1 MVEFNSGLQA
11 EFRAEQAALDEEAR
25 QEKLAADS
33 DAMQEQLAI
42 QMQVASQMESA
53 MSSAFYNSLMNGQS
67 LWDGLVEGFA
77 NMLAQMAAQMAARA
91 AIFGLFDMFTGG
103 AFGAAT
109 GGLSNYVFRAGGGP
123 YEAGDNLITQERR
136 AEAIIPRGPGRVAP
150 TAKGGDTINIIVQ
163 NPAQAYSTARQ
174 LRKDQRSRNTGIN

>member
-1 MVEFNSGLQA
+1 MRPSVSALGETCWDDAAAGFQLQMSYA
-11 EFRAEQAALDEEAR
+11 T
-25 QEKLAADS
+25 
-33 DAMQEQLAI
+33 
-42 QMQVASQMESA
+42 QMEGV

-67 LWDGLVEGFA
+67 LWDGLAEGFA

-103 AFGAAT
+103 TFGVAA

-123 YEAGDNLITQERR
+123 YEAGDSLVTQERR
-136 AEAIIPRGPGRVAP
+136 PEAIIPRGPGRVAP